1 MIVKYL
7 LSMRERGKEEGKK
20 GGRGEGG
27 GGRSKTGLVR
37 KNLPLKQVSIASSF
51 PIPASNHKESSADGH
66 QYLCVTPLT
75 EGKCC
80 PSW

>member
-27 GGRSKTGLVR
+27 GGDPRLD
-37 KNLPLKQVSIASSF
+37 L
-51 PIPASNHKESSADGH
+51 
-66 QYLCVTPLT
+66 
-75 EGKCC
+75 
-80 PSW
+80 